1 MAGSGGPATGRLR
14 PAHRLEEDAVR
25 LVSFE
30 GGFGRVEDDAVVPM
44 GPSLVDWLAFGTQGL
59 ATGRP
64 RPLAEVKLLAPV
76 PRPGKIICVGL
87 NYRDHANETGQKIP
101 SEPVLFSKFANSVV
115 GPGADVVVP
124 PEADK
129 IDYEAELAVVIGR
142 RAASVTVADALARVA
157 GYACANDV
165 SSRSLQFRSAQWLLG
180 KAIDTFLPLG
190 PYLVTA
196 DEVPDPQALGIRCL
210 VNDEV
215 LQSSNT
221 GQMIFGVAELV
232 SFISRTI
239 TLEPGDLIVTG
250 TPSGVGMAADPP
262 RFLRPGDRMRVEID
276 GLGELENTVRARS

>member
-1 MAGSGGPATGRLR
+1 
-14 PAHRLEEDAVR
+14 VR

-44 GPSLVDWLAFGTQGL
+44 GPSLVDWLTFGTQGL
-59 ATGRP
+59 ATGQP
-64 RPLAEVKLLAPV
+64 HPLADVKLLAPV

-101 SEPVLFSKFANSVV
+101 SEPVLFSKFATSVV

-142 RAASVTVADALARVA
+142 RAAAVPVADALVHVA

-215 LQSSNT
+215 RQSSTT

-239 TLEPGDLIVTG
+239 TLEPGDLVVTG

-262 RFLRPGDRMRVEID
+262 LFLRPGDRMRVEID
-276 GLGELENTVRARS
+276 GLGELENTVRARP

>member
-1 MAGSGGPATGRLR
+1 
-14 PAHRLEEDAVR
+14 VR
-25 LVSFE
+25 LVSFD
-30 GGFGRVEDDAVVPM
+30 GGFGRVEDGAVVPM
-44 GPSLVDWLAFGTQGL
+44 GPSLVDWLAFGTQGT

-64 RPLAEVKLLAPV
+64 RPLEEVRLLAPV
-76 PRPGKIICVGL
+76 PRPGKIVCVGL
-87 NYRDHANETGQKIP
+87 NYRDHARETGQDIP
-101 SEPVLFSKFANSVV
+101 GEPVLFSKYANSVV

-124 PEADK
+124 PEADR

-142 RAASVTVADALARVA
+142 RASRVTEAEALDHVA

-190 PYLVTA
+190 PWLVTP

-215 LQSSNT
+215 RQSSDT

-232 SFISRTI
+232 GFVSRTI
-239 TLEPGDLIVTG
+239 TLEPGDLLVTG

-262 RFLRPGDRMRVEID
+262 RFLASGDRMRVEID
-276 GLGELENTVRARS
+276 GLGTLDNTVRKGP

>member
-1 MAGSGGPATGRLR
+1 
-14 PAHRLEEDAVR
+14 VR

-44 GPSLVDWLAFGTQGL
+44 GPSLVDWLAFGTQGV
-59 ATGRP
+59 ATGAP
-64 RPLAEVKLLAPV
+64 RPLAEARLLAPV

-87 NYRDHANETGQKIP
+87 NYRDHAKETGQELPK
-101 SEPVLFSKFANSVV
+101 EPVLFPKYANSVV
-115 GPGADVVVP
+115 GPGADVLVP
-124 PEADK
+124 PEAEK

-142 RAASVTVADALARVA
+142 RASRVAVDDALDHVA

-215 LQSSNT
+215 RQSSDT
-221 GQMIFGVAELV
+221 GQMVFGVAELV
-232 SFISRTI
+232 SFVSRTI
-239 TLEPGDLIVTG
+239 TLEPGDVISTG
-250 TPSGVGMAADPP
+250 TPSGVAMAADPP
-262 RFLRPGDRMRVEID
+262 QFLAPGDRMRVEID
-276 GLGELENTVRARS
+276 GLGQLDNTVRARP

>member
-1 MAGSGGPATGRLR
+1 
-14 PAHRLEEDAVR
+14 VR

-30 GGFGRVEDDAVVPM
+30 GGFGRLEDGAVVPM
-44 GPSLVDWLAFGTQGL
+44 GPSLVDWLAFGTQGV

-64 RPLAEVKLLAPV
+64 LPLAEVRLLAPV
-76 PRPGKIICVGL
+76 PRPGKIICIGL
-87 NYRDHANETGQKIP
+87 NYRDHARETGQEIP
-101 SEPVLFSKFANSVV
+101 SEPVLFSKYANSVV

-124 PEADK
+124 SEAGK

-142 RAASVTVADALARVA
+142 RASAVPADQALGHVA

-165 SSRSLQFRSAQWLLG
+165 SSRSLQFRSSQWLLG
-180 KAIDTFLPLG
+180 KAIDTFLPIG

-215 LQSSNT
+215 RQSSDT

-232 SFISRTI
+232 AFASRTI
-239 TLEPGDLIVTG
+239 TLEPGDVLITG

-262 RFLRPGDRMRVEID
+262 RYLRLGDRMRVEID
-276 GLGELENTVRARS
+276 GLGELVNTLRARP

>member
-1 MAGSGGPATGRLR
+1 
-14 PAHRLEEDAVR
+14 VR
-25 LVSFE
+25 LVSFD

-44 GPSLVDWLAFGTQGL
+44 GPSLVDWLTYGTQGV
-59 ATGRP
+59 ATAPP
-64 RPLAEVKLLAPV
+64 RPLADVKLLAPV

-87 NYRDHANETGQKIP
+87 NYRDHARETGQEIP
-101 SEPVLFSKFANSVV
+101 TEPVLFSKFANSVV

-124 PEADK
+124 PEAEK

-142 RAASVTVADALARVA
+142 RATSVPVADALVHVA

-165 SSRSLQFRSAQWLLG
+165 SSRSLQFRSGQWLLG

-190 PYLVTA
+190 PFMATA

-215 LQSSNT
+215 LQSSDT
-221 GQMIFGVAELV
+221 GQMVFGVAELV

-239 TLEPGDLIVTG
+239 TLEPGDLVVTG

-276 GLGELENTVRARS
+276 GLGQLDNTVRARP